1 MMQVLFR
8 HKSAHTQDIFSLLYP
23 QFLEIFRIV
32 ADFRLRNTIIYK
44 VYILRPSIFTGNE
57 ILNDVRNHNNII
69 GKHAAHTLTHLQDSL
84 GSKSPLVPIIVR
96 TMMRKHHLHAQ
107 QFGVWNQQGRTD
119 GMDMQYISTQL
130 LRLIDGT
137 ESMDDGLET
146 LLLRRR
152 NRYQFHPL
160 PFMQVILHIV
170 RATN

>member
-1 MMQVLFR
+1 MMQVLLR
-8 HKSAHTQDIFSLLYP
+8 HKSAHSQDILAFLYP

-32 ADFRLRNTIIYK
+32 ADLRLRDTIIYK

-57 ILNDVRNHNNII
+57 VLDDIRDDDDII
-69 GKHAAHTLTHLQDSL
+69 GKHAAHPLTHLQDSL
-84 GSKSPLVPIIVR
+84 GSKSPLVPVIVR
-96 TMMRKHHLHAQ
+96 TMMCKHHLHTQ
-107 QFGVWNQQGRTD
+107 QFGVWNQQRRTD

-152 NRYQFHPL
+152 NRY
-160 PFMQVILHIV
+160 
-170 RATN
+170 